1 MGRTGPV
8 IRAGLVARAGHGGS
22 TVTAAAVVAAVLLA
36 GCGTRPAGPPARG
49 RPTPAAAISTGPGAV
64 GSCGRLACRGPGA
77 GRVLAWHRV
86 PDARTL

>member
-49 RPTPAAAISTGPGAV
+49 RPTPAAAISTGPGGGGFLRQA
-64 GSCGRLACRGPGA
+64 
-77 GRVLAWHRV
+77 RV
-86 PDARTL
+86 PRPWRWPRAGLA

>member
-36 GCGTRPAGPPARG
+36 GCGTRPAGPRAR
-49 RPTPAAAISTGPGAV
+49 PPH
-64 GSCGRLACRGPGA
+64 A
-77 GRVLAWHRV
+77 GRGDQHRPGGGGFLRQARV
-86 PDARTL
+86 PRPWRWPRAGLA